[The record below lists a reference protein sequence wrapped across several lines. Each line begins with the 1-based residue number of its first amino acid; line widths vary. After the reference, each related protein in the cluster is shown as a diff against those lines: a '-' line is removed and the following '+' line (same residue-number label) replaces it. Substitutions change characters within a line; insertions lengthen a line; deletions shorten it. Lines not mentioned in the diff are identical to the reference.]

1 MAAMQVPRRQA
12 EAEAPAAAPRRQAA
26 AAAAETAPHAA
37 RRQAPEQ
44 PRGTVATSMA
54 SASASVVPPLIPLQ
68 KRRIR
73 GISGVSS
80 TESASPTEF
89 PGPTVFDTDV
99 DRQADSTVKQEEAD
113 LQEDLALADSLNT
126 ALPGRH
132 EDDEEVAATQ
142 QDGEEDAVDEGE
154 EEEELEEEEEEVA
167 TRQAQVA
174 PPPQEGVVDQGE
186 VIAACLRSQ
195 ARARGQVYKGA
206 PAIAAAALACVLSL
220 ISFSPR
226 HARQC
231 RCVLNCSLP
240 TSFRARRIRAP
251 VRQLALLLWIAC
263 ALLRPLPQLEAG
275 RPSEV
280 VRVSPKLRQ
289 QGLCQT
295 ASPSFRCGFL
305 AHVGHR
311 TGTSHS
317 IRPGA
322 RLDGSSWARL
332 VSTWGYRGIRVGEA
346 SHPGPE
352 GGEPPRLATIHRI
365 PVGGNAPRSCSIRL
379 TPQGGAWIW
388 IVHSSPPLRVAGR
401 KTPAEALQKWL
412 QKFQEY
418 ILPDSQ
424 AVLRA
429 LHDQWQ
435 AHPIPPP
442 PPPRPV
448 PGTGPDRLH
457 LPPVKLMRGF

>member
-1 MAAMQVPRRQA
+1 M
-12 EAEAPAAAPRRQAA
+12 
-26 AAAAETAPHAA
+26 
-37 RRQAPEQ
+37 
-44 PRGTVATSMA
+44 
-54 SASASVVPPLIPLQ
+54 
-68 KRRIR
+68 
-73 GISGVSS
+73 SS

-154 EEEELEEEEEEVA
+154 EEEEMKEEEEEEEEEEEVA

-174 PPPQEGVVDQGE
+174 PPPQEGVVDQSE

-206 PAIAAAALACVLSL
+206 PATAAAAAIACVLSL

-240 TSFRARRIRAP
+240 TSFRARKIRPP
-251 VRQLALLLWIAC
+251 VRQLALLSWTAC
-263 ALLRPLPQLEAG
+263 ALLPLPLLEAG
-275 RPSEV
+275 RPWEV
-280 VRVSPKLRQ
+280 VRVSTELRQTVAPPSSPYLQ

-295 ASPSFRCGFL
+295 AFPSFQCGIL

-311 TGTSHS
+311 TGTSRP

-322 RLDGSSWARL
+322 RLSGSSCARI
-332 VSTWGYRGIRVGEA
+332 VSAWGYRGVRVGEA

-352 GGEPPRLATIHRI
+352 GGEPPRLATIHRV
-365 PVGGNAPRSCSIRL
+365 PVGG
-379 TPQGGAWIW
+379 
-388 IVHSSPPLRVAGR
+388 
-401 KTPAEALQKWL
+401 
-412 QKFQEY
+412 
-418 ILPDSQ
+418 
-424 AVLRA
+424 
-429 LHDQWQ
+429 
-435 AHPIPPP
+435 
-442 PPPRPV
+442 
-448 PGTGPDRLH
+448 
-457 LPPVKLMRGF
+457 